1 MGVVESHSGYL
12 LADYTGCVCKD
23 PSPEAAEERALNEG
37 CADRR
42 GRRTPLMKLIPV
54 VLHFSPT
61 FSGNRNG
68 SLEMLCVRA
77 VFVRPRNGR
86 RPKRSSYA
94 QTPSDHQSM
103 G

>member
-1 MGVVESHSGYL
+1 MGVVGPHPGYL
-12 LADYTGCVCKD
+12 PADYTGCVCKV
-23 PSPEAAEERALNEG
+23 PSREATEERARMRCG
-37 CADRR
+37 TDRR

-61 FSGNRNG
+61 FSGNRNV

-77 VFVRPRNGR
+77 VFVRPRNGL